1 MLYRKDNTEI
11 DCEMNNLIE
20 IMKNLIDKAKEIF
33 NKYIW
38 PNKGLFLT
46 LLLIIITGVFK
57 HWYSR
62 SSGHSIP
69 HKDTINTI
77 TNDADKVTS
86 TGTITVTPNKE
97 PNDVLVVHE
106 SLVASNGPRKVEV
119 PIKNIKAPIY
129 NNPSD
134 NPNNNNNN
142 NTNNKTVTYEN
153 KIDVSALVRPL
164 VPKWELGTGVGTHR
178 GNVYVPVS
186 VQRDYKGVDK
196 AVRVEVHLD
205 PKDRMAPK
213 GVEVQHIWKF

>member
-1 MLYRKDNTEI
+1 
-11 DCEMNNLIE
+11 MNN
-20 IMKNLIDKAKEIF
+20 KYIDKAKEIF

-46 LLLIIITGVFK
+46 LLIIIITGVFK

-69 HKDTINTI
+69 HKDTINT
-77 TNDADKVTS
+77 TAKESANKVTS

-97 PNDVLVVHE
+97 SNDVLVVHE
-106 SLVASNGPRKVEV
+106 SLVASNGTRKVEV
-119 PIKNIKAPIY
+119 PIRNIKAPLY
-129 NNPSD
+129 NPNSDNNPSD
-134 NPNNNNNN
+134 NPNNNK
-142 NTNNKTVTYEN
+142 NNKTVIYEN

-164 VPKWELGTGVGTHR
+164 VPKWEIGTGVGTHR

>member
-1 MLYRKDNTEI
+1 MIVMINKY
-11 DCEMNNLIE
+11 
-20 IMKNLIDKAKEIF
+20 IDKAKEIF

-46 LLLIIITGVFK
+46 LLIIIITGVFK

-69 HKDTINTI
+69 HKDTIKA
-77 TNDADKVTS
+77 TNEDTKVTS
-86 TGTITVTPNKE
+86 TDTITVTPNKE
-97 PNDVLVVHE
+97 TNDVLVVHE
-106 SLVASNGPRKVEV
+106 SLVASNGNRKVEV
-119 PIKNIKAPIY
+119 PIRNIKAPIY
-129 NNPSD
+129 NPST
-134 NPNNNNNN
+134 PNNNN
-142 NTNNKTVTYEN
+142 NNKTVTYEN

-164 VPKWELGTGVGTHR
+164 VPKWEIGTGVGTHR